1 MTELTSDLAL
11 TVVRVAVG
19 LVLAGHGAQKLFGA
33 FQGPGLE
40 RWHGAVASMGFAQ
53 PRLMATLAAFV
64 EFFGGLMLA
73 VGFLTPV
80 LAAALAI
87 DLIVAIVKVHWS
99 KGMWVTK
106 GGYEYA
112 LVLFVVLVMLGLAR
126 PGPYSADAVLGF
138 GGGALLFLVVL
149 VVGGVVT
156 AASGMAAHGARR
168 TA

>member
-1 MTELTSDLAL
+1 MTELTPDLAL

-19 LVLAGHGAQKLFGA
+19 LVLAGHGAQKVFGA
-33 FQGPGLE
+33 FEGPGLE

-53 PRLMATLAAFV
+53 PRVMGTLAAFV

-73 VGFLTPV
+73 VGFLTPIV
-80 LAAALAI
+80 AALLAI
-87 DLIVAIVKVHWS
+87 DMVVAIIKVHWS

-112 LVLFVVLVMLGLAR
+112 LVLFVVLVLLGLVR
-126 PGPYSADAVLGF
+126 PSVYSVDAVLGF

-149 VVGGVVT
+149 VVGGLVT
-156 AASGMAAHGARR
+156 AAAGMAAQGARR
-168 TA
+168 TV

>member
-1 MTELTSDLAL
+1 MIELTSDLAL

-80 LAAALAI
+80 VAAALAI

-126 PGPYSADAVLGF
+126 QGPYSADAVLGF

-156 AASGMAAHGARR
+156 AASGMAAQGARR